1 MPNYLPSDIGTG
13 WTLGA
18 GVASVEAVRRWVDRW
33 AGAGVVPFGSA
44 FVDVVFAFALGKAA
58 QMAINIQNT
67 KHP

>member
-18 GVASVEAVRRWVDRW
+18 GVASVEAARRWVDRW
-33 AGAGVVPFGSA
+33 AGAGVVPIGSA
-44 FVDVVFAFALGKAA
+44 FVEVVFAFALRKAA
-58 QMAINIQNT
+58 QMAINIQST